1 MNLNR
6 VLIAA
11 MMILLLVCAFSGCG
25 TSETNAPDTP
35 VESAVQNTEEAVVDS
50 QADEI
55 TEPQATVETAEKD
68 APEEIDRT
76 VDPVIYE
83 FELSDFYS
91 EEEGL
96 FVVPGYP
103 WSEYE
108 NPAKAIK
115 EEYDVEMPELYRT
128 LNPEIFFSFTA
139 GDFKFS
145 SPPYFSAGGSSYV
158 LDLKYSSEDTENVP
172 EMADALIAKLT
183 ELYGQ
188 PQVDDIY
195 ADETRCSD
203 DEVFEW
209 SYRWDCDNGENK
221 TILGVFY
228 YHSEGSKMNYEI
240 QLHLQKNN

>member
-1 MNLNR
+1 MNRYGPLGLM
-6 VLIAA
+6 V
-11 MMILLLVCAFSGCG
+11 LLLLIVFAFSGCG

-76 VDPVIYE
+76 VEPVIYE
-83 FELSDFYS
+83 FELSGFYS

-103 WSEYE
+103 WSKHE
-108 NPAKAIK
+108 NPAVSIK

-128 LNPEIFFSFTA
+128 LDPEIFFSFTA
-139 GDFKFS
+139 GDFEFLS
-145 SPPYFSAGGSSYV
+145 APYFSAGGSSYV

-172 EMADALIAKLT
+172 EMAEALIAELT
-183 ELYGQ
+183 ELYSQ

-195 ADETRCSD
+195 ADDTRSSN

-209 SYRWDCDNGENK
+209 SYRWICDNGESK
-221 TILGVFY
+221 TFLSVFY
-228 YHSEGSKMNYEI
+228 YHSESSKMNYEI

>member
-1 MNLNR
+1 MNLKR

-11 MMILLLVCAFSGCG
+11 MMTLLLVYSFCGCG
-25 TSETNAPDTP
+25 TKEIEVTDTP
-35 VESAVQNTEEAVVDS
+35 VESAVQSTEETVANS
-50 QADEI
+50 PENETPEATADEEAAE
-55 TEPQATVETAEKD
+55 TEPPVE
-68 APEEIDRT
+68 
-76 VDPVIYE
+76 VDETKEPVIYE
-83 FELSDFYS
+83 FELSDFCS

-103 WSEYE
+103 WSKHE
-108 NPAKAIK
+108 NPAVSIK

-128 LNPEIFFSFTA
+128 LDPEIFFSFTA
-139 GDFKFS
+139 GDFEFLS
-145 SPPYFSAGGSSYV
+145 APYFSAGGSSYV

-195 ADETRCSD
+195 ADDTRSSD

-209 SYRWDCDNGENK
+209 SYRWDCDNGESK